1 MNKKYIWLYL
11 ILISFIGFLY
21 WMGGHQPIEPYIDT
35 SHLGGTDTDLSPFHN
50 NDDYDLQKQ
59 RFHHNKCCLGKHH
72 HHTLQVV
79 EDTQQSYEDTQQS
92 YEDTQQSYSGNQNID
107 PSVSYISPDDIYI
120 DESSSHQNCCS
131 MMASGF
137 NPEADFRPDFN
148 PQEENVIID
157 ITLSDDSSPESA
169 SPETASPETAS
180 PETAS
185 PESSNNLEET
195 HEEE

>member
-1 MNKKYIWLYL
+1 
-11 ILISFIGFLY
+11 
-21 WMGGHQPIEPYIDT
+21 MGGHQPIEPYIDT

-92 YEDTQQSYSGNQNID
+92 YSGNQNID

-137 NPEADFRPDFN
+137 NPEADFRPGFN

-169 SPETASPETAS
+169 SPES
-180 PETAS
+180 AS